1 MGMFSLGAQ
10 KHGTE
15 ITAGILAP
23 EAQPSVVEVSGSGWV
38 PWTAFSFGLLAQGC
52 LSEVLLGGMVSGTE
66 ICDDDLDPGAQ
77 ASLTEAS
84 VGGQVPET
92 EIFAGNLHH
101 GAQFSVVEASKVLG
115 SEVYADSLEPAVQ
128 ASVGQISVS
137 D

>member
-1 MGMFSLGAQ
+1 M
-10 KHGTE
+10 
-15 ITAGILAP
+15 
-23 EAQPSVVEVSGSGWV
+23 
-38 PWTAFSFGLLAQGC
+38 
-52 LSEVLLGGMVSGTE
+52 
-66 ICDDDLDPGAQ
+66 
-77 ASLTEAS
+77 
-84 VGGQVPET
+84 PET